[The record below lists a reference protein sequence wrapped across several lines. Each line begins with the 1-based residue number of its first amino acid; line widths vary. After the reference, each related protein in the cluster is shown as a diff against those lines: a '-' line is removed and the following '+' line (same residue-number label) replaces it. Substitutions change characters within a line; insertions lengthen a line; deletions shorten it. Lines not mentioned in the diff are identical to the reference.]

1 MMGSSFICPYCR
13 GHLKVGDQV
22 VFRIRNHKKEFGLLL
37 LSPQI
42 GNYHSVKNPDFV
54 YKTGEALEFY
64 CPLCSHTLSTTINE
78 NLIFVLMVDN
88 QGVEHNIYFSRI
100 SGEKSTYQVT
110 GDTVTAAG
118 EHSDRY
124 TYFSISDRFRQY
136 FKK

>member
-1 MMGSSFICPYCR
+1 MMESSFICPYCR
-13 GHLKVGDQV
+13 GHLKVGDTV
-22 VFRIRNHKKEFGLLL
+22 VFRVRNQKKNFGLLL

-42 GNYHSVKNPDFV
+42 GNYDSVKNPEFE
-54 YKTGEALEFY
+54 YTAGEAIEFF

-78 NLIFVLMVDN
+78 NLIFVLMVDS
-88 QGVEHNIYFSRI
+88 QRVEHNIYFSRI

-110 GDTVTAAG
+110 GDTVMAAG